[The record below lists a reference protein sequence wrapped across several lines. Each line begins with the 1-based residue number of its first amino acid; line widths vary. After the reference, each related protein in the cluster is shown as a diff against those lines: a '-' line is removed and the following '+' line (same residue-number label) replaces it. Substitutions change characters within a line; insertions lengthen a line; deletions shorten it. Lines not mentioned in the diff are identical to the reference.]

1 MGVSETE
8 KSIADA
14 LTANVAE
21 RRNWDEPAQVYW
33 IYLSKGRTR
42 LAKLPAINALLR
54 LSRPAVVLATLAQ
67 AATDRRSELRR
78 SIPAELCGVAF
89 FSEAWTV
96 QFDTPDE
103 IDEAVRNRETEPLSQ
118 HSRRVEQRG
127 LFAVDRSGRHYVVTQ
142 VRGEDI
148 QTKTE
153 QPGGNE
159 HEWSGTVLSSLD
171 RLLTAALGVE
181 IT

>member
-1 MGVSETE
+1 MSETE
-8 KSIADA
+8 QSIADA
-14 LTANVAE
+14 LTANIAE
-21 RRNWDEPAQVYW
+21 RRNWDEPAQAYW

-67 AATDRRSELRR
+67 AASDRRSELRR
-78 SIPAELCGVAF
+78 SIPAELCGAAF

-96 QFDTPDE
+96 QYDSPEE

-153 QPGGNE
+153 QAGGTE
-159 HEWSGTVLSSLD
+159 HEWSGSVLTSLD

-181 IT
+181 IR

>member
-1 MGVSETE
+1 MSETE
-8 KSIADA
+8 QSIADT

-21 RRNWDEPAQVYW
+21 RRNWDEPAEAYW

-42 LAKLPAINALLR
+42 LAKLPAIHALLR

-67 AATDRRSELRR
+67 AATDMRSELRR

-96 QFDTPDE
+96 QYDTPEE
-103 IDEAVRNRETEPLSQ
+103 IDEAVRNRDTEPLSQ

-127 LFAVDRSGRHYVVTQ
+127 LFAVDRRGCHYVVTQ
-142 VRGEDI
+142 VRGEEVHMKI
-148 QTKTE
+148 E
-153 QPGGNE
+153 QPGGNV

-181 IT
+181 IP

>member
-1 MGVSETE
+1 MSETE

-33 IYLSKGRTR
+33 IYLSKGRIR
-42 LAKLPAINALLR
+42 LVKLPAIQALLR
-54 LSRPAVVLATLAQ
+54 VSRPAVVLATLAQ
-67 AATDRRSELRR
+67 AATDRRSELQR
-78 SIPAELCGVAF
+78 SIPAGLCGVAF

-96 QFDTPDE
+96 KYDTPE
-103 IDEAVRNRETEPLSQ
+103 QIDEAVQNRDTEPLSQ
-118 HSRRVEQRG
+118 HSRRVEQRAMI
-127 LFAVDRSGRHYVVTQ
+127 AVDRRGCHYVVTQ
-142 VRGEDI
+142 VRGEDV

-181 IT
+181 IQ